1 MIIKDLMSC
10 GRETKHRIRE
20 LEASDGSDLVE
31 LEFLKR
37 KLEVLNELQKFV
49 TSGDWTRKASREKYI
64 ALVRSKFDYKLIAE
78 RFNTTRES
86 LDVFAVRQDK
96 RLRAAIG
103 KALCLIEQNRIEEGL
118 DCFYAA
124 AGEFSDRELEY
135 RVSDLLPKTLKKDS
149 FLMSE
154 CLEEVEILRSLL
166 RTNVCKRLN
175 GADSGKLGYLVFLLQ
190 SEDNTFREQR
200 MELIRKLRKKDS

>member
-1 MIIKDLMSC
+1 M
-10 GRETKHRIRE
+10 
-20 LEASDGSDLVE
+20 
-31 LEFLKR
+31 
-37 KLEVLNELQKFV
+37 
-49 TSGDWTRKASREKYI
+49 
-64 ALVRSKFDYKLIAE
+64 
-78 RFNTTRES
+78 
-86 LDVFAVRQDK
+86 
-96 RLRAAIG
+96 
-103 KALCLIEQNRIEEGL
+103 

-124 AGEFSDRELEY
+124 TGEFSDRELEY

-149 FLMSE
+149 FLISE

-200 MELIRKLRKKDS
+200 IELIRKLRKKDSF

>member
-78 RFNTTRES
+78 RFNTTREN

-149 FLMSE
+149 FLISE

-166 RTNVCKRLN
+166 GIRPQRIQHCVYVNV
-175 GADSGKLGYLVFLLQ
+175 F
-190 SEDNTFREQR
+190 
-200 MELIRKLRKKDS
+200 